1 MLDGQIMNQSWTST
15 QIYRAYSV
23 PSMIVWNIEEL
34 GLNIW
39 RQLCMKVFI
48 LNRMAFIF
56 DSEVLSLVLSLV
68 LESIRR

>member
-23 PSMIVWNIEEL
+23 PSMIVWIIEEM

-39 RQLCMKVFI
+39 QKLCLKVFI
-48 LNRMAFIF
+48 LSRMAFIF
-56 DSEVLSLVLSLV
+56 DSEVLSLM